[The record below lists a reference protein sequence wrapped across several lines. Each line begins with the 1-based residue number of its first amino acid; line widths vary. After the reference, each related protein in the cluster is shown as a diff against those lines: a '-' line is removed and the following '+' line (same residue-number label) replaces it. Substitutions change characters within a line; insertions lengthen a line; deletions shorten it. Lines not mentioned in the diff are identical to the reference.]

1 MTEDALLM
9 KDIYKSFLGVHVLT
23 GVNFSLKAGE
33 VHALL
38 GENGAGKSTL
48 IKILSGVYQPD
59 NGEII
64 VNGELCTLKDPHAA
78 RAKGIGTIYQ
88 ELCLVP
94 NLTIAENIFLGRE
107 SCKGITHRVDYRQM
121 KEKSKEILL
130 SLHMDMNTTKKI
142 KELSIAQ
149 QQMIEIVKAISFD
162 AKIIIMDEP
171 TSSLTLVEVDIL
183 FEIIKELKKKGIAVI
198 YISHRMEEIFEIA
211 DSITV
216 LRDGR
221 NIGTKNIRETTLDEL
236 ISMMVGRK
244 LTEFYNK
251 KNHVQDEIIL
261 EVQDLKLSK
270 DSESI
275 NFFLRKGEIL
285 GVSGLV
291 GAGRSEIVRA
301 LFGMDKIYSR
311 QIFIEGKPVIINK
324 PSQAMEHGFGLVPED
339 RKKEGIFLKSS
350 IGYNITLLAM
360 KTFLTPPVYRKDIEN
375 KIIDDQIQS
384 LSIKAASKKQ
394 PTFNLSGGNQQKVVI
409 ARWLTLSPKVLILDE
424 PTRGIDVGAK
434 SEIYELMNDLTR
446 KGVGIIMISSELPE
460 VMNMSDR
467 IMVVSSGRVTGV
479 LQRELFDQELIMKYA
494 IG

>member
-1 MTEDALLM
+1 
-9 KDIYKSFLGVHVLT
+9 
-23 GVNFSLKAGE
+23 
-33 VHALL
+33 
-38 GENGAGKSTL
+38 
-48 IKILSGVYQPD
+48 
-59 NGEII
+59 
-64 VNGELCTLKDPHAA
+64 
-78 RAKGIGTIYQ
+78 
-88 ELCLVP
+88 
-94 NLTIAENIFLGRE
+94 
-107 SCKGITHRVDYRQM
+107 
-121 KEKSKEILL
+121 
-130 SLHMDMNTTKKI
+130 
-142 KELSIAQ
+142 
-149 QQMIEIVKAISFD
+149 
-162 AKIIIMDEP
+162 MDEP

-183 FEIIKELKKKGIAVI
+183 FEIIKELKKKGIAVV

-221 NIGTKNIRETTLDEL
+221 NIGTKNIRETTRDEL
-236 ISMMVGRK
+236 VSMMVGRK

-261 EVQDLKLSK
+261 EVKNLKLSK
-270 DSESI
+270 DSDSI
-275 NFFLRKGEIL
+275 NFFLHKCEIL

-311 QIFIEGKPVIINK
+311 QIFIEGKPIVINK
-324 PSQAMEHGFGLVPED
+324 PSQAMEHGFALVPED

-360 KTFLTPPVYRKDIEN
+360 KNFLTPPVYRKDIEN
-375 KIIDDQIQS
+375 KIIDEQIQS
-384 LSIKAASKKQ
+384 LSIKTVSKKQ
-394 PTFNLSGGNQQKVVI
+394 PTFNLSGGNQQKVII

-434 SEIYELMNDLTR
+434 SEIYEIMNGLTR

-467 IMVVSSGRVTGV
+467 IMVVSSGRVTGI
-479 LQRELFDQELIMKYA
+479 LQREAFDQELIMKYA